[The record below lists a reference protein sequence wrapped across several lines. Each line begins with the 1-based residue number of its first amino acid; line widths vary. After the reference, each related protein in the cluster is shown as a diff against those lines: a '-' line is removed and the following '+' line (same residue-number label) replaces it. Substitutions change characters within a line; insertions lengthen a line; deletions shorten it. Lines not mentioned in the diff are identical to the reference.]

1 VNARIEEILDG
12 LPGFPAFARSLTG
25 NAIGWTVHHACIL
38 IERWIAMTKS
48 SVKTLRRI
56 GLVCGAGL
64 IAISA
69 STFAGIPGPAAAP
82 AVSTNQQVAEG
93 QQQQQNPPLLKQQQ
107 EQKNKD
113 LKNKNQMGGQL
124 QYQQGGQQG
133 GQQQW
138 GQQGGQQG
146 GQQPYQQGGQQ
157 GGQQQWGQQGGQQQ
171 YQQSHRY
178 DWSAYRPGQR
188 PPQWQQYQQGFNPR
202 PYQWNQY
209 ADHSYRWQPYVQ
221 PRGWYYRH
229 WAYGERLPSLFWGR
243 QYWMDNYWQFG
254 LIDPPYG

>member
-1 VNARIEEILDG
+1 MDG

-93 QQQQQNPPLLKQQQ
+93 QQQQNPPLLKQQQ

-124 QYQQGGQQG
+124 QYRQGGQQG

-138 GQQGGQQG
+138 GQQG
-146 GQQPYQQGGQQ
+146 
-157 GGQQQWGQQGGQQQ
+157 
-171 YQQSHRY
+171 HRY

-229 WAYGERLPSLFWGR
+229 WAYGERLPSFFWGR

-254 LIDPPYG
+254 LIDPPYGYVWVRYGNDAMLVAVETGLILGAIYWLFY